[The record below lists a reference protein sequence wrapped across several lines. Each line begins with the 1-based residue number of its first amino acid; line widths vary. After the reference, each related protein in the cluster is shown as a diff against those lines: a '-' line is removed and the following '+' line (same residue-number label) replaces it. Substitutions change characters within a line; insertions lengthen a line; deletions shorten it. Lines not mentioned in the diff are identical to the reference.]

1 KTTNS
6 IKPSQN
12 AAPSNGFSMQI
23 QSNKSK
29 NKKLEKRNL
38 SLFASEPNKKRRITD
53 DDINQPTIE
62 LVTGFEDNQ
71 IQSLNPKE
79 RSDLPI
85 TIPALKNADWLERS
99 QALVSASDKVKTTSV
114 KKLDN
119 SVKTTSAK
127 TLDNSIVSLKQQAL
141 DEILK

>member
-1 KTTNS
+1 KPTNS
-6 IKPSQN
+6 IKPTQD
-12 AAPSNGFSMQI
+12 AAP
-23 QSNKSK
+23 K
-29 NKKLEKRNL
+29 
-38 SLFASEPNKKRRITD
+38 PNKKRRITD
-53 DDINQPTIE
+53 DDPNQPTIE

-99 QALVSASDKVKTTSV
+99 QALAAARSKESDKSKTTNVKTTSV
-114 KKLDN
+114 KTLDN
-119 SVKTTSAK
+119 SVKTTSVK
-127 TLDNSIVSLKQQAL
+127 TTSVKILDNSVGSLKQQAL